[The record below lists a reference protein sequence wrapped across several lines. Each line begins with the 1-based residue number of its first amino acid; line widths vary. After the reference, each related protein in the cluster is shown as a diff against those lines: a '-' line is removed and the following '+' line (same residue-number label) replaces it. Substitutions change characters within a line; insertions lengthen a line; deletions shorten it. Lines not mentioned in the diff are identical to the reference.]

1 MEKKV
6 FTVAQIRSLLN
17 QVHSDKIT
25 FSKFVEILNRRAT
38 EKLTI
43 SLGELNQALS
53 MSGVVGRSEQLKC
66 PICGSLNVEKE
77 SEKLLRCKECMAG
90 TAL

>member
-6 FTVAQIRSLLN
+6 FTVAQIRGLLN

-25 FSKFVEILNRRAT
+25 FSKFVEILNKQAT

-53 MSGVVGRSEQLKC
+53 MSDVSDSCDHPYFFLRGEEYGNPHCTKCGKKLDSE
-66 PICGSLNVEKE
+66 
-77 SEKLLRCKECMAG
+77 
-90 TAL
+90 